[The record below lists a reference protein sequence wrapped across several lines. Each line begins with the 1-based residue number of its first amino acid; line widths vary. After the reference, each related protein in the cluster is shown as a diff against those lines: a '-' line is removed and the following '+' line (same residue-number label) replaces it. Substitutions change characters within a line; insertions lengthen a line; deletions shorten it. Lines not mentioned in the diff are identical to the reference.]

1 MKRKIVMFSM
11 LLAAMLLTSNLYAQE
26 KQGGLFGKDW
36 FSGLFSSDDANVEEL
51 EAEEYQGLFAGNNRD
66 GETPQQWS
74 GGIGSQ
80 GFNED
85 PSPLGSGVL
94 MLVAAGAGYALL
106 KRKEEKN

>member
-66 GETPQQWS
+66 NIQWS
-74 GGIGSQ
+74 DGIGNQ
-80 GFNED
+80 GFNQNPQET
-85 PSPLGSGVL
+85 PLGSGVL